1 MKSLKKIIMAAGL
14 AAAVSGGPVL
24 AAGGAEPHG
33 PEGGWPWQGIFGT
46 YDKAAL
52 QRGWAVYDQV
62 CAACHSLRLVAYR
75 NLAEIGFSE
84 AEIKAIAA
92 GKEVNDGPNDEGEM
106 FTRKG
111 LASDRFVKPFPN
123 EQAAKSANG
132 GALPPDLSL
141 IVKAKEGHA
150 DYIYSVLTGY
160 GKTPPADMK
169 LPSGMNYNP
178 MFPGG
183 QIAMAPPLS
192 EGALEFADGTKATV
206 GQMAKDV
213 TSFLQWAA
221 EPELERRKQMGV
233 KVMIFLLIMTVLFWF
248 AKRRIWADL
257 H

>member
-1 MKSLKKIIMAAGL
+1 L
-14 AAAVSGGPVL
+14 P
-24 AAGGAEPHG
+24 
-33 PEGGWPWQGIFGT
+33 
-46 YDKAAL
+46 
-52 QRGWAVYDQV
+52 
-62 CAACHSLRLVAYR
+62 
-75 NLAEIGFSE
+75 
-84 AEIKAIAA
+84 
-92 GKEVNDGPNDEGEM
+92 
-106 FTRKG
+106 
-111 LASDRFVKPFPN
+111 SDRFVSPFAN

-150 DYIYSVLTGY
+150 DYVYSILTGF

-169 LPSGMNYNP
+169 LASGMNYNP

-183 QIAMAPPLS
+183 QIAMAPPLN
-192 EGALEFADGTKATV
+192 EGAIEFTDGTKATV
-206 GQMAKDV
+206 EQMAKDV
-213 TSFLQWAA
+213 TAFLQWAA